1 MAPSPPESMVEL
13 VGSTAVVTGA
23 AQGIGY
29 DVARHLMAAGA
40 DVLVFDINAEGATE
54 AARTLAQEHP
64 GRQAVPFAGDV
75 ANEDDWR
82 SAFNLAADHFGPVTI
97 LVNNALFNR
106 LNPILRLPVDEWQRI
121 FDVIV
126 TGTFLGTREYG
137 RRYVEQG
144 LKEGVV
150 VNVSTLNYKVP
161 ATGLAGYC
169 SAKAALSMFT
179 QVAALEYASK
189 GIRVNAIAPALTD
202 TALARAFFGSSPE
215 VPQAFVANTPL
226 GRIGETEDQA
236 KVVVFLASRAAAW
249 ITGIT
254 LVCDGGMHLV
264 GVPDNWALMKG
275 PLGMEDPTPADW
287 TRS

>member
-1 MAPSPPESMVEL
+1 
-13 VGSTAVVTGA
+13 
-23 AQGIGY
+23 
-29 DVARHLMAAGA
+29 
-40 DVLVFDINAEGATE
+40 
-54 AARTLAQEHP
+54 
-64 GRQAVPFAGDV
+64 
-75 ANEDDWR
+75 
-82 SAFNLAADHFGPVTI
+82 
-97 LVNNALFNR
+97 
-106 LNPILRLPVDEWQRI
+106 
-121 FDVIV
+121 
-126 TGTFLGTREYG
+126 
-137 RRYVEQG
+137 VEQG

-236 KVVVFLASRAAAW
+236 KVVVFLSSRAAAW